1 MEKIKTLPTQAP
13 LPRLIVYLMV
23 FICGG
28 IVMILEL
35 GGARQLAPSFGQGL
49 YVWSALITITLLG
62 LATGYRVGGRIADR
76 WPSAR
81 TLFFI
86 FIGIAAWILI
96 LVPFQGMLMYHLQ
109 PLGPRLGSLLA
120 GALLVLPPLTGL
132 GMVNPFAIRLR
143 IQKTDEAGH
152 VSGTV
157 AAVSTAGSLLGA
169 MATGFWLIPWL
180 GLKFLFLGSG
190 FVMAVMAYLIGIWG
204 FRKKEPPL
212 IPAVFIV
219 IAVIFAFLRPNPPIY
234 YKEQP
239 VFPLILKESNY
250 GQVAISETADLRA
263 MYLNGTMQSLMK
275 KDNQASFLHY
285 THGLV
290 RLMNRFL
297 PESRKVLVIGLGGGA
312 IPIFLERRGFDVT
325 ALDIDPVIVDFAR
338 KYMGFDTFQGKVVIE
353 DARVFLNRTS
363 EKYGVIILDAFS
375 ADAPPFHL
383 ATAEAFKACKEHLE
397 DDGVLVTNYICSTTE
412 SKRKP
417 VAGILASMRH
427 VFPDVRAYGNPE
439 SVIPVNVLIAAGRD
453 LEIAP
458 DSVRFKEFVP
468 PELTA
473 IVDEALAHTLIIDD
487 PVPLV
492 TDNKYWLDLYD
503 YPARL
508 AARGLVESN

>member
-1 MEKIKTLPTQAP
+1 MSGRRSSPSHCWVWRQATASEDALP
-13 LPRLIVYLMV
+13 ID
-23 FICGG
+23 G
-28 IVMILEL
+28 
-35 GGARQLAPSFGQGL
+35 RQ
-49 YVWSALITITLLG
+49 
-62 LATGYRVGGRIADR
+62 
-76 WPSAR
+76 AR

-86 FIGIAAWILI
+86 FIGIAVWILV
-96 LVPFQGMLMYHLQ
+96 LVPFQGMLMLHLQ
-109 PLGPRLGSLLA
+109 PLGPRLGALLG
-120 GALLVLPPLTGL
+120 GAILVLPPLTGL
-132 GMVNPFAIRLR
+132 GMVNPFSIRLR
-143 IQKTDEAGH
+143 IRKTDEAGD
-152 VSGTV
+152 VSGTI
-157 AAVSTAGSLLGA
+157 AAISTAGSLLGA

-190 FVMAVMAYLIGIWG
+190 FVMALMAYLIGIWG

-219 IAVIFAFLRPNPPIY
+219 LAVIFAFMRPNPPIY
-234 YKEQP
+234 YKEKP
-239 VFPLILKESNY
+239 VSPLVLKESNY
-250 GQVAISETADLRA
+250 GQIAIAETADLRA
-263 MYLNGTMQSLMK
+263 MYLNGTMQSRMK
-275 KDNQASFLHY
+275 KDNQASFPHY

-290 RLMNRFL
+290 RLMNQFL

-312 IPIFLERRGFDVT
+312 IPISLERQGFDVT
-325 ALDIDPVIVDFAR
+325 ALDIDPIVVDFAR
-338 KYMGFDTFQGKVVIE
+338 KYMGFDVFKGKVVIE

-383 ATAEAFKACKEHLE
+383 ATAEAFEACKEHLE
-397 DDGVLVTNYICSTTE
+397 DDGVLVTNYICSTAE

-439 SVIPVNVLIAAGRD
+439 STIPVNVLIAAGRN

-458 DSVRFKEFVP
+458 DSVRFEEFIP
-468 PELTA
+468 PELAT
-473 IVDEALAHTLIIDD
+473 IVDETLAHTLMIDD